1 MNDCVK
7 DTICKDR
14 MKENR
19 HEVINT
25 LNPVIIN
32 MGEDIVEL
40 KISLAKLSTIMEAHI
55 EREEYNQQEMDKK
68 INKLIDNIWKW
79 SDKIEK
85 QVDERI
91 TKKEFNLIFAWIY
104 ALWVAMIWY
113 WIFMFFRLEQVK
125 DSLNS
130 YMLQID
136 RIEKKVDIQ
145 EKFWIDYNDSVNE

>member
-1 MNDCVK
+1 
-7 DTICKDR
+7 
-14 MKENR
+14 
-19 HEVINT
+19 
-25 LNPVIIN
+25 
-32 MGEDIVEL
+32 
-40 KISLAKLSTIMEAHI
+40 MEAHI

>member
-68 INKLIDNIWKW
+68 INKLIDNI
-79 SDKIEK
+79 
-85 QVDERI
+85 
-91 TKKEFNLIFAWIY
+91 
-104 ALWVAMIWY
+104 
-113 WIFMFFRLEQVK
+113 
-125 DSLNS
+125 
-130 YMLQID
+130 
-136 RIEKKVDIQ
+136 
-145 EKFWIDYNDSVNE
+145 